1 METSSEGS
9 RSSSDSATRM
19 TTISHHY
26 FGGGSSQFDHHFSV
40 EIIENMEE
48 DYGMFVWPC
57 SIVLSE
63 YVWQQ
68 RSRFQG
74 VSVLE
79 LGAGT
84 SLPGIVA
91 AKVGSDVI
99 LTDKS
104 HNSEVLSNMRSICDQ
119 NKENCQI
126 LGLSWGEWDSNIF
139 NLHPKIILGADV
151 LYDTTGFDD
160 LFATVTF
167 LLKNSP
173 DAVFITTY
181 HNRSGHHL
189 IEMLMVKWGL
199 KCIKLL
205 DGFSFMPPQKAS
217 SLQGSN
223 IQLIEIELHK

>member
-1 METSSEGS
+1 METSSDDNSGDGEAS
-9 RSSSDSATRM
+9 RS
-19 TTISHHY
+19 TTTSRHY
-26 FGGGSSQFDHHFSV
+26 FGGDSSQFDHHFSV
-40 EIIENMEE
+40 DIIENVEE
-48 DYGMFVWPC
+48 EYAMFVWPC

-74 VSVLE
+74 ISVLE

-104 HNSEVLSNMRSICDQ
+104 HNSKILSNIRSICDQ
-119 NKENCQI
+119 NKVNCQI
-126 LGLSWGEWDSNIF
+126 LGLNWGEWDSSIF
-139 NLHPKIILGADV
+139 DLHPKIILGADV
-151 LYDTTGFDD
+151 LYDTAGFDD

-173 DAVFITTY
+173 ETVFITTY

-199 KCIKLL
+199 KCVKLI

-217 SLQGSN
+217 SLSGSN
-223 IQLIEIELHK
+223 IQLVEITLDN